1 MQDTVGEAVACNC
14 IGVDYMLIASPPT
27 DAGTLL
33 GFKSSA
39 TSIRHLNEA
48 VQYHKQHFYVS
59 DNGGKY
65 VAHINLGLCYGMLGD
80 ITNAAKHY
88 QDALRIAIKMQ
99 TLYGQ
104 SIAVGNLGMLAL
116 VKKDLV
122 TSRTCFQQ
130 VRIHMIPLTS
140 VGNHYFP
147 CEGKTNLS
155 ISESLFNLC
164 LCAY

>member
-1 MQDTVGEAVACNC
+1 MQDIIGEAVACNC
-14 IGVDYMLIASPPT
+14 IGVDCMLMASPPS

-33 GFKSSA
+33 GYKG
-39 TSIRHLNEA
+39 TSIAREFLTKA
-48 VQYHKQHFYVS
+48 VQYHHQHLNIA

-80 ITNAAKHY
+80 ITNSAKHY

-116 VKKDLV
+116 VKGDLV

-130 VRIHMIPLTS
+130 VI
-140 VGNHYFP
+140 
-147 CEGKTNLS
+147 LS
-155 ISESLFNLC
+155 NKC
-164 LCAY
+164 LNSI